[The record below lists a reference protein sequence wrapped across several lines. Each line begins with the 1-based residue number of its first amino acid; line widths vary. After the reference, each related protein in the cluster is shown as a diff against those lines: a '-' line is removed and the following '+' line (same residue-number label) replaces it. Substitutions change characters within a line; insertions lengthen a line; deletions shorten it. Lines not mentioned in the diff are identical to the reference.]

1 MSYFK
6 GLKLTKLGETLLA
19 NINGNLNETLTFT
32 SGEIGAGIINSD
44 DEIRF
49 LTTLKEKW
57 KDLDIISIEKDEK
70 DETIVKLELQF
81 SNIDLKEAK
90 IFREIG
96 IYAKGN
102 NGEPVLFAYSN
113 AGENYDYIPLPQDN
127 PQNFTIQINLK
138 ITSNSKIDAIINMA
152 GFVTIGKMIEYLKN
166 KLTQIS
172 TIAELQSR
180 KNLKVG
186 DIVEVLGYYSA
197 GDGAGHKRIIANED
211 DGSGVQL
218 NNKLWAN
225 IVHNGKVN
233 VSWFGAKG
241 DGVTDDGIYLKKVFK
256 TPNIR
261 KVIFDKQKL
270 NIINER
276 NIEIP
281 STIKEIDFALCKI
294 SVDTSK
300 GIPQEDWVTRNPV
313 FSIKEQRNY
322 TSLNTQELSEL
333 NNLNNTIYKN
343 SITFKGIEKYGD
355 DIVYRMFGTNDKN
368 LEFYDCNLHMR
379 YGTISSPFR
388 YGVNNIDRLRY
399 RKLNKEPL
407 VIKNLN
413 FELTGINNQR
423 MFCFLYITK
432 DNVVLDNCYIDYEY
446 NDLNNR
452 KNLITF
458 EDSVNVQINNL
469 NAPQPIDNGLISEQ
483 KYDGY
488 IVLMNDCGNVTLN
501 DIKCRMPLHF
511 IDNDLSSINT
521 TCSLNIATND
531 TFEIYVYNSKIG
543 KIDSH
548 VNGFSM
554 YFYNSVLS
562 LVQNRGGGKIE
573 FNSCTLQLMHGY
585 QRELFHCNNYSPKA
599 NSYSQGAQ
607 ICDYEIVLNNCILE
621 YSNNVNQERSYDR
634 YCLIRLDDNK
644 ELEGIVILPTVF
656 INNCIFDFRH
666 INAPKALFHPYYIAE
681 CHKQLYGGDVNL
693 NNIVVLHEP
702 SLELT
707 FEAMFV
713 NDNSKENIVEK
724 KDGVIKVNLNNIK
737 GIDIRP
743 LLLSRNT
750 SVNKNFI
757 NEIEFLCNECSLIV
771 NTSGIGITNLTAKN
785 CKVNDFKIEINIGS
799 WHFINSDIS
808 ITDYYRVFSKENS
821 KLRFDYCNFK
831 QSEENDFDKFA
842 RAVEAK
848 SNVLYIEFNNSILEN
863 YKDFDLAKFNK
874 EKTDYQKLLF
884 KRIHSMLQKYNSK
897 IKNFGIYEVAM
908 NQSQA
913 NAVTKY
919 DYYFNAK
926 TGTFELPQQTII
938 AQVQQLNS
946 IYHLEKMKQE
956 NVYDDY
962 IAYMDEK
969 TVYDKEQKEIEKQRM
984 LSYQEALQENP
995 ELTYEEFM
1003 SVQPMTLNL
1012 VEEPQPSEALK
1023 KFMEKYL

>member
-1 MSYFK
+1 MFN
-6 GLKLTKLGETLLA
+6 GLTNIGKEYIAKCLA
-19 NINGNLNETLTFT
+19 ENKPITFT
-32 SGEIGAGIINSD
+32 KVKIGDGLLDLDENAELLTDVKSLKKEVEILDKTQEGE
-44 DEIRF
+44 
-49 LTTLKEKW
+49 LTTLTIL
-57 KDLDIISIEKDEK
+57 LDNSDIE
-70 DETIVKLELQF
+70 VGYYP
-81 SNIDLKEAK
+81 
-90 IFREIG
+90 REIG
-96 IYAKGN
+96 IYVTDEGVEK
-102 NGEPVLFAYSN
+102 LYW
-113 AGENYDYIPLPQDN
+113 YINDGLETQWLCAANKYPIKFKQ
-127 PQNFTIQINLK
+127 IINLMTTNLESVIVNWNGKDLFVDREFVEEK
-138 ITSNSKIDAIINMA
+138 IKEKVRTFEIP
-152 GFVTIGKMIEYLKN
+152 
-166 KLTQIS
+166 

-233 VSWFGAKG
+233 VSWFGTKG
-241 DGVTDDGIYLKKVFK
+241 DGTIDDGIYLKKVFK
-256 TPNIR
+256 TPNLR
-261 KVIFDKQKL
+261 KVAFDKQKL

-294 SVDTSK
+294 FVDTSK

-313 FSIKEQRNY
+313 FSIKEQRDY
-322 TSLNTQELSEL
+322 TSLNTQELIEL

-388 YGVNNIDRLRY
+388 YGINNIDRLRY

-501 DIKCRMPLHF
+501 NIKCRMPLHF

-531 TFEIYVYNSKIG
+531 TFEIYMYNSKVG

-548 VNGFSM
+548 TNGYSM
-554 YFYNSVLS
+554 YFYNSTLS

-573 FNSCTLQLMHGY
+573 FNSCTLQLMHDF
-585 QRELFHCNNYSPKA
+585 QRSFFICNKFNPEI

-607 ICDYEIVLNNCILE
+607 ICDYEIILNNCILE
-621 YSNNVNQERSYDR
+621 YSNNATKDRDHDR
-634 YCLIRLDDNK
+634 YCFIRLEEEIKSNT
-644 ELEGIVILPTVF
+644 IAMLPTLF

-666 INAPKALFHPYYIAE
+666 IKASEILLHSYYCGAYPTQI
-681 CHKQLYGGDVNL
+681 YGGNIEL
-693 NNIVVLHEP
+693 NNITVLHCT
-702 SLELT
+702 SSKVIFNSIFYNDT
-707 FEAMFV
+707 NFESVSKKNDGIMTAIFNNVKGMQIIPFLV
-713 NDNSKENIVEK
+713 NRNLDLNRKFIENVK
-724 KDGVIKVNLNNIK
+724 
-737 GIDIRP
+737 
-743 LLLSRNT
+743 
-750 SVNKNFI
+750 FI
-757 NEIEFLCNECSLIV
+757 CDKTTILMNE
-771 NTSGIGITNLTAKN
+771 SGIGKCNLIANN
-785 CKVNDFKIEINIGS
+785 CLVNDFNILQSGN
-799 WHFINSDIS
+799 WHFINSTIN
-808 ITDYYRVFSKENS
+808 ITDYYNIFRSANT
-821 KLRFDYCNFK
+821 KLRFDYCIFK
-831 QSEENDFDKFA
+831 QSTENDFDSLFSALKHNLSIA
-842 RAVEAK
+842 QV
-848 SNVLYIEFNNSILEN
+848 EFNFSILEK
-863 YKDFDLAKFNK
+863 YKGFDITEFNK
-874 EKTDYQKLLF
+874 KNDYAKITF
-884 KRIHSMLQKYNSK
+884 KRVESILTKYDSRSK
-897 IKNFGIYEVAM
+897 NYGIYSTAM
-908 NQSQA
+908 TQDEA
-913 NAVTKY
+913 NSVNKF
-919 DYYFNAK
+919 DYYFNVEK
-926 TGTFELPQQTII
+926 NKFELPQQTII
-938 AQVQQLNS
+938 VQVQQLNS

-962 IAYMDEK
+962 ITYMDEK
-969 TVYDKEQKEIEKQRM
+969 TAYDKKQRDLEKQKQ
-984 LSYQEALQENP
+984 LAYQEALKENP

-1003 SVQPMTLNL
+1003 SLQPMTLNL
-1012 VEEPQPSEALK
+1012 VEEPQPSLALQEFIK
-1023 KFMEKYL
+1023 KYL